1 MQHVNKVTVDGY
13 YLCQRQIKKLIID
26 VAAHG
31 DYGRD
36 RFQTLKQ
43 TEIADVAGMNDRSTS
58 CKASVTESRKSP

>member
-13 YLCQRQIKKLIID
+13 YLYQRQIEKLVID
-26 VAAHG
+26 VTAHS

-43 TEIADVAGMNDRSTS
+43 TAVANVAGVNDKIHVLQGIRHRI
-58 CKASVTESRKSP
+58 A